1 MSPQVYIF
9 KLTYNTDE
17 GKDIVETDDTDSNKV
32 DEDITDYEQIE
43 ISVEETFINI
53 KINILM

>member
-9 KLTYNTDE
+9 KLTYNNDE
-17 GKDIVETDDTDSNKV
+17 GKDIVETDDTDSNKE